1 MSSYQKYP
9 STYVK
14 THDGE
19 LLAGYDAI
27 ISRIRQEYESS
38 EKSDFLIAI
47 DTYPGVCDDEV
58 LEALKGLSCS
68 RLFNMRTVFRG
79 EEELAEQLKYHLTD
93 DRVFGRMFFGDLEDL
108 MDPGRLARIRED
120 VKTAEG
126 LCIVYGFGAF
136 LVASPVQGHA
146 GLPTGTCEDRAG
158 GETEDSTGLPAGAA
172 GAVVDRAG
180 GETEDSAG
188 LPIGATGTVVDNTI
202 RRPDLCLYLDMA
214 RWEIQLR
221 YRRGMPNYNC
231 TNFDEDI
238 LRKFKR
244 GYFIEWRVADKHK
257 MRWFDQ
263 VDYFIDSN
271 CAGQPKMVPG
281 PAVRDALRGLTG
293 RPFRTVP
300 YFDPGVWGGQ
310 WMKEVCGLDKS
321 KPNYAW
327 SFDGVPEE
335 NSLLLDFGNGIFELP
350 AMDLVLAYPRQ
361 LLGEKVYSRF
371 GAEFPIR
378 FDFLDTIGGQNL
390 SLQVHPVTDYIRR
403 QFGMAYTQ
411 DESYYILDAAE
422 EASVYLG
429 LRQDA
434 DPGQMFAELERA
446 NRGEC
451 LFDAEKY
458 VNRFP
463 ARKHDHFLIP
473 AGTCHGAGSGTM
485 VLEIS
490 ATPYIFTFKLW
501 DWGRLG
507 LDGKPRPVHLE
518 HGRQVLR
525 ADRKYEWVKK
535 NLVNAVHIVNDND
548 DYTEEHTGL
557 HELEFIETRRYTIRG
572 KADLDTESSVN
583 MLNLVEGSAAV
594 IESPAGG
601 FEPYTVHYAETF
613 ILPAKAGPFT
623 IRPANKDETIIV
635 IRAYVRT

>member
-27 ISRIRQEYESS
+27 ISRIRQEYGSN
-38 EKSDFLIAI
+38 EKNDFLIAI
-47 DTYPGVCDDEV
+47 DTYPGVCDEEV
-58 LEALKGLSCS
+58 LEALKGLPCS
-68 RLFNMRTVFRG
+68 SLFDMQTVFRE
-79 EEELAEQLKYHLTD
+79 EEELAEHLKYHLTD
-93 DRVFGRMFFGDLEDL
+93 DRVFGRMFFGELEDL
-108 MDPGRLARIRED
+108 MDPGRLAKMRED

-126 LCIVYGFGAF
+126 LSIVYGFGAF
-136 LVASPVQGHA
+136 LAAPPAQGQA
-146 GLPTGTCEDRAG
+146 VLPTGAVVDKAG
-158 GETEDSTGLPAGAA
+158 GETEDSTGSPA
-172 GAVVDRAG
+172 
-180 GETEDSAG
+180 SAG
-188 LPIGATGTVVDNTI
+188 DDF
-202 RRPDLCLYLDMA
+202 RHPDLCLYLDMA

-221 YRRGMPNYNC
+221 YRKGMPNYNC

-257 MRWFDQ
+257 MHWFDQ
-263 VDYFIDSN
+263 VDYFIDTN

-281 PAVRDALRGLTG
+281 QAIRDALKGLTE

-335 NSLLLDFGNGIFELP
+335 NSLLLDFGSGIFELP

-518 HGRQVLR
+518 HGRQVLQT
-525 ADRKYEWVKK
+525 DRKYEWVKK
-535 NLVNAVHIVNDND
+535 NLVNVVHIVNAND

-557 HELEFIETRRYTIRG
+557 HELEFIETRRYMIRG
-572 KADLDTESSVN
+572 KADLDTEGSVN

-594 IESPAGG
+594 IESSTGG

-623 IRPANKDETIIV
+623 IRPANKDERIIV

>member
-38 EKSDFLIAI
+38 EKNDFLIAI

-146 GLPTGTCEDRAG
+146 GLP
-158 GETEDSTGLPAGAA
+158 
-172 GAVVDRAG
+172 
-180 GETEDSAG
+180 
-188 LPIGATGTVVDNTI
+188 IGATGAVVDNTI

-263 VDYFIDSN
+263 VDYFIDTN

-281 PAVRDALRGLTG
+281 PAVRDALRELTG

-335 NSLLLDFGNGIFELP
+335 NSLLLDFGSGIFELP

-507 LDGKPRPVHLE
+507 LDGKPRPINVERGRHVIQWNRDTDYVHAHLANQFE
-518 HGRQVLR
+518 PIAEGEGWNEIR
-525 ADRKYEWVKK
+525 
-535 NLVNAVHIVNDND
+535 
-548 DYTEEHTGL
+548 TGL
-557 HELEFIETRRYTIRG
+557 HPNEFIETRRTSFSVPVTFH
-572 KADLDTESSVN
+572 TEGGVHV
-583 MLNLVEGSAAV
+583 LNLVDGEEAV
-594 IESPAGG
+594 VESPEGR
-601 FEPYTVHYAETF
+601 FEPFVVHYAETF
-613 ILPAKAGPFT
+613 IIPACVGDYT
-623 IRPANKDETIIV
+623 VRPCGRSEGKTCMTVHAS
-635 IRAYVRT
+635 VRYNA